1 MNQRFVVFG
10 TIGGLLYGSI
20 YMNAYIR
27 DTITVEE
34 KRQRRSLIQN
44 LPELLEIKDGTRAEL
59 YAQLQENKRNLQ
71 EIEVIE
77 HKIESKVKK
86 YNEAI

>member
-27 DTITVEE
+27 DTITIEE
-34 KRQRRSLIQN
+34 KRQRRSFIQN
-44 LPELLEIKDGTRAEL
+44 LPVLMEIKDGTKAEL
-59 YAQLQENKRNLQ
+59 YAQLQDNKRKLQ

-77 HKIESKVKK
+77 HKIETKVKK
-86 YNEAI
+86 YSEAN